1 MSGSLTQ
8 CLPDAVRRLSAH
20 ISTVADTEQEQ
31 PLWETARTWLQAV
44 TRSDWSLQRV
54 IEEIAQALVC
64 MEAYRIAQGAASL
77 PPQARQW
84 LRENANP
91 FWQKIYQL
99 PVVKTW
105 LQTGRLP
112 EQLALE
118 QEFTG
123 KDTLSF
129 EDFLAD
135 YDADSRTGHG
145 VFYTPVPVVRWMI
158 QAVDQQVQ
166 ETFPGTTG
174 LVPGEAGS
182 GRGGPG
188 IDILDPAAGTGVFL
202 VEVIQ
207 QVAGTMQA
215 SWRKENVDAADANT
229 RWNTYVC
236 DSLLP
241 RLTGFELM
249 LPAAL
254 LGQWVMMHKLAE
266 TGFVFRQPGNLQFHV
281 VDTMAEPL
289 EGVCQEPQELADYLR
304 YLEQLRLE
312 RPFNVVLGNPPFSGI
327 SMNDVPWMGRLM
339 RGQAP
344 AGTTGPETPLSNYY
358 QVQGEPLGERK
369 VWLQD
374 DYVKFLRYC
383 HWKVE
388 QAGCG
393 MVGLVTNHG
402 YLDGPS
408 FRGLRQSLC
417 ETFTR
422 IKILDLHGNQ
432 KKKECSPDGS
442 VDQNVFPIS
451 SGIAVGL
458 FFRDQ
463 ETNRDAVVEHRDL
476 WGTASRKLAAL
487 DAGVTSSHETL
498 EPAPPHYFLLPHDCQ
513 LQDEYLA
520 GFSLCDV
527 MQERTTAAVTARD
540 RFVVG
545 FSEAEILERLESFRD
560 ANVTDEEL
568 RREFFTNSRSSKYPP
583 GDTRGWKLTAARARV
598 AADPEWKNRLQRCFY
613 RPFDRRSIYWAPWMI
628 DWPRTAVMKHM
639 VELPNLAIVAR
650 RQMLPSRPCNFFWV
664 TDSICLDGMIR
675 SDNRG
680 SESIFP
686 LYTRHDETGQPQA
699 NVSDSLIGSLENLYQ
714 WRWLP
719 GNRGDLQQTCG
730 SLDWFYMVYAQFHS
744 GGYRQRYAPWL
755 RIDFPRVF
763 LPRQRELFRL
773 LVAEGERLVQ
783 LHLMRG
789 DPSAGSVSLHEQE
802 QGKSL
807 QGKAATGRGQVAASF
822 PRHEN
827 NRVWI
832 NPVEYFSPVSADVWE
847 FEVGGHQV
855 CRKWLVDRRGRELTQ
870 AEREQYAGLVLAVL
884 ETMDRMVGIDQAIDQ
899 AGGWPAAFQGRAL
912 DTDAWQPEGYREI
925 A

>member
-463 ETNRDAVVEHRDL
+463 ETNRDPVVEHRDL

-487 DAGVTSSHETL
+487 DADATSSHETL

-560 ANVTDEEL
+560 AAVTDEEL

-855 CRKWLVDRRGRELTQ
+855 GRKWLVDRRGRELTQ